1 MQTTNDKLIAFFKEN
16 PNATKTAIT
25 DGTELKGLQ
34 LFNLL
39 KKMVND
45 GQITATGE
53 GNATT
58 YSLAEAGD
66 MELAA
71 DETGTEEQNLQTEET
86 TAGTNDETVETKQT
100 SAATKTKDKG
110 TGRDT
115 GKYKF
120 GNAEYGKGP
129 LVRAVLAKFVD
140 DNPNTTFKQL
150 KEIFPDTLIKRFGV
164 FSNES
169 DAKKLSG
176 NKPRYFM
183 KPEQLIK
190 IKGQKE
196 PICVTNQWTATLIE
210 PFLKIVKGLGYK
222 IK

>member
-1 MQTTNDKLIAFFKEN
+1 MQTTNDKLIAFLKEN

-25 DGTELKGLQ
+25 EGTELKGLQ

-53 GNATT
+53 GNETT
-58 YSLAEAGD
+58 YSLAEAD
-66 MELAA
+66 AEELVV
-71 DETGTEEQNLQTEET
+71 DETETEEQNLLTEET
-86 TAGTNDETVETKQT
+86 AEGENDEAVETEAT
-100 SAATKTKDKG
+100 PAAIKTKNKG

-115 GKYKF
+115 CKYKF
-120 GNAEYGKGP
+120 GGAEYGKGP
-129 LVRAVLAKFVD
+129 LVRAVIAKYIE
-140 DNPNTTFKQL
+140 DNPTTTFKQL
-150 KEIFPDTLIKRFGV
+150 QEVFPPTLMKRFGV

-176 NKPRYFM
+176 SKPRYFM
-183 KPEQLIK
+183 KAEQLIK

-196 PICVTNQWTATLIE
+196 PIAVCNQWTAALMVN
-210 PFLKIVKGLGYK
+210 FLSVAKGLGYK

>member
-1 MQTTNDKLIAFFKEN
+1 MQTTNEKLVAFLKEN
-16 PNATKTAIT
+16 PNATTTAIT
-25 DGTELKGLQ
+25 EATEIKGLQ

-39 KKMVND
+39 KKMVNE
-45 GQITATGE
+45 GQITVVGE
-53 GNATT
+53 GSETT
-58 YSLAEAGD
+58 YSLAEAD
-66 MELAA
+66 EVELAVGETA
-71 DETGTEEQNLQTEET
+71 EGENDEAVGTEATP
-86 TAGTNDETVETKQT
+86 
-100 SAATKTKDKG
+100 AATKTKNTE

-115 GKYKF
+115 CKYKF
-120 GNAEYGKGP
+120 GGAEYGKGP
-129 LVRAVLAKFVD
+129 LVRAVLAKFVE
-140 DNPNTTFKQL
+140 DNPSTTFKQL
-150 KEIFPDTLIKRFGV
+150 QEVFPQTLMKRFGV
-164 FSNES
+164 FANES

-176 NKPRYFM
+176 SKPRYFM